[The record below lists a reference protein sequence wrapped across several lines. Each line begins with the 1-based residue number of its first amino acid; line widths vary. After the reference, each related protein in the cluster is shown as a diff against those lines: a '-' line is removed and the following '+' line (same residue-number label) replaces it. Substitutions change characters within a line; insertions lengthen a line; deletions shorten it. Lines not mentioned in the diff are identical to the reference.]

1 MAAIGGG
8 AAMAVDIRGVAVFP
22 LLFKQGALDPNV
34 LYVDAD
40 CRLRRTTMVLW
51 RGGAARTGPQKRRQL
66 HSSYVASPRTGPQK
80 ILFSC
85 F

>member
-8 AAMAVDIRGVAVFP
+8 AAMAVDTRGVAVFP

-51 RGGAARTGPQKRRQL
+51 RGGAASKDG
-66 HSSYVASPRTGPQK
+66 SSEETPAT
-80 ILFSC
+80 
-85 F
+85 